1 MPFDEPIWR
10 DGDPSKSVTAQAL
23 TQLGKQY
30 ATAIADVTAGIA
42 DPEDPIGAAVRIAAA
57 ETVSAGGLVEDP
69 ADPGFFTTAG
79 GITPDP
85 SDEGFFLTGGI

>member
-30 ATAIADVTAGIA
+30 ATVAADA
-42 DPEDPIGAAVRIAAA
+42 DQPDTPVGAAVARAVAA
-57 ETVSAGGLVEDP
+57 SGG
-69 ADPGFFTTAG
+69 G
-79 GITPDP
+79 GGGGYTDNG
-85 SDEGFFLTGGI
+85 DGTLTLNTGGFTDNGDGTLTLGG